1 MTGGWTHLYSWLVSG
16 YRDRRHAGQV
26 LAGLLSPLA
35 GSRPLVL
42 GVPRG
47 GVVVAA
53 EIATALLGELG
64 VLTAVKVRAP
74 HNPELAVGA
83 VTPDGAARLDENLVR
98 SLDIDAATRSRIVAA
113 AVDEARRRQA
123 VFGEVPDMTG
133 RTVVVVDDGVAT
145 GATVAAALQRARR
158 ARPERLVC
166 ALPVGP
172 PVTVNALAVLADEMV
187 CPLQPRWFGSVGE
200 FYGDFGQVSDEAV
213 RALLEANS

>member
-1 MTGGWTHLYSWLVSG
+1 MSG
-16 YRDRRHAGQV
+16 YRDRGHAGQV

-53 EIATALLGELG
+53 AIATALGGELG

-83 VTPDGAARLDENLVR
+83 VTPDGTARLDERLLR
-98 SLDIDAATRSRIVAA
+98 SLQIDAAARDRIVAT
-113 AVDEARRRQA
+113 AVDEARRRQE
-123 VFGEVPDMTG
+123 VFGEVPAMSG
-133 RTVVVVDDGVAT
+133 RVVVVVDDGVAT
-145 GATVAAALQRARR
+145 GATVAAALQQARS
-158 ARPERLVC
+158 AGPSRLWC

-187 CPLQPRWFGSVGE
+187 CPLQPPWFGSVGE
-200 FYGDFGQVSDEAV
+200 FYRDFGQVTDEAV
-213 RALLEANS
+213 RALLRAES

>member
-1 MTGGWTHLYSWLVSG
+1 M
-16 YRDRRHAGQV
+16 
-26 LAGLLSPLA
+26 LSPLA

-53 EIATALLGELG
+53 EIAAALEGELG

-98 SLDIDAATRSRIVAA
+98 SLEIDAATRDRIVAT
-113 AVDEARRRQA
+113 AVDEARRRQK
-123 VFGEVPDMTG
+123 VFGAVQDMAG
-133 RTVVVVDDGVAT
+133 RVVVVVDDGVAT

-158 ARPERLVC
+158 AGPERLVC

-187 CPLQPRWFGSVGE
+187 CPLRPRWFGSVGE
-200 FYGDFGQVSDEAV
+200 FYADFAQVTDDEV
-213 RALLEANS
+213 RRLLRADS